1 MGKNYF
7 TEEERK
13 KLEENPYVEK
23 VSLKAITY
31 TETFKEHFAKEKA
44 LEKGPTQI
52 FRDAD
57 FDVAVLGKD
66 RIKTF
71 SRRIKTMSH
80 RLEGYTDLRSEP
92 SGRPPIKERTQEE
105 EIAYLRHKVALQE
118 QQIEALKK
126 TNFIHREAKRAS
138 HKKNSNSSKT

>member
-44 LEKGPTQI
+44 LEKGPT
-52 FRDAD
+52 
-57 FDVAVLGKD
+57 
-66 RIKTF
+66 
-71 SRRIKTMSH
+71 
-80 RLEGYTDLRSEP
+80 
-92 SGRPPIKERTQEE
+92 
-105 EIAYLRHKVALQE
+105 
-118 QQIEALKK
+118 
-126 TNFIHREAKRAS
+126 
-138 HKKNSNSSKT
+138 